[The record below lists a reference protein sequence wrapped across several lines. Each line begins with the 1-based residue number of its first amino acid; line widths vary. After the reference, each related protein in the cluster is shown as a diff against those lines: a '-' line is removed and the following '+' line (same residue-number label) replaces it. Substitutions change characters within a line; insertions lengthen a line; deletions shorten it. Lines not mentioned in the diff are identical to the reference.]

1 MTGNNFARVCLDVP
15 VTDLITWHMYDLR
28 LAASKEVDYNHR
40 KFHRMYMLVQPT
52 DLKLK
57 PA

>member
-1 MTGNNFARVCLDVP
+1 MTGNNSARVCLDVA
-15 VTDLITWHMYDLR
+15 VTVLITWHMYDLR
-28 LAASKEVDYNHR
+28 LAASKEADCNHR
-40 KFHRMYMLVQPT
+40 KSHRMYRLVQPT

>member
-1 MTGNNFARVCLDVP
+1 MTGNKSARVCLGVA

-28 LAASKEVDYNHR
+28 LAASKEADYNHR
-40 KFHRMYMLVQPT
+40 MLHRMYMLVQPT